1 MRISLSSHVEPEP
14 TGAAP
19 FWPESGAWEKKVP
32 PLAYCSRY
40 EEIICCDI

>member
-19 FWPESGAWEKKVP
+19 FLAGVRSLGKEGSASGLLFK
-32 PLAYCSRY
+32 
-40 EEIICCDI
+40 I